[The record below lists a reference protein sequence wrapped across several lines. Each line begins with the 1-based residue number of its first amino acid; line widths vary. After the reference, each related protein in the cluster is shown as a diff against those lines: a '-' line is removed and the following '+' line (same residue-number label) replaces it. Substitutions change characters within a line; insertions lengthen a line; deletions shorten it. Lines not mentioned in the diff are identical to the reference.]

1 MSPFFSAHTFK
12 EPQSWLFTVNPWR
25 GNPPAVFQNVT
36 FGVENT
42 LSVKF
47 ILPSPLPL
55 YPPSCFLCND
65 MQEPGLTLGTHV
77 LWICYISFMLF
88 VVKSSKHFCVWGGLC
103 SLFFIFIFPPPR
115 LWLCVCWGVSDFFI
129 FFPLLFWCLFSA
141 LLNLISLFHPFVVS
155 IWFFSTCN

>member
-88 VVKSSKHFCVWGGLC
+88 VVKSSKHFLCLRWSVQSIFYFFSSSSPVIVCVLRCEWFFYFFSSFILVFVFC
-103 SLFFIFIFPPPR
+103 SFESHFSFPPFR
-115 LWLCVCWGVSDFFI
+115 CQYLI
-129 FFPLLFWCLFSA
+129 FF
-141 LLNLISLFHPFVVS
+141 NL
-155 IWFFSTCN
+155 